1 MENHYPMG
9 QTILQL
15 GTTLIEKVIFL
26 VIYLYLPLLALLLAY
41 IIKKLMLSQAPV

>member
-1 MENHYPMG
+1 MG

-41 IIKKLMLSQAPV
+41 IIKKLMLAQAPV